1 VIQHAAHKS
10 ALQGNHAGDF
20 SDDALVSD
28 WDAHQA
34 IHTHPD
40 LFVLHV
46 WPRTL
51 ASAAVTLQHLDSVIT
66 NQCALDGR
74 IVYKKAVRLT
84 RHGLLAYLH
93 HMHRGASQA
102 VDPDL
107 YWTPR
112 AQLRVYVVRSNSS
125 RTEHCS
131 AGIRELYVGALST
144 RDHGVVNA
152 TAQLLIKR
160 RLRLHRRCSS
170 MTTPSRT

>member
-1 VIQHAAHKS
+1 MVIQHAAHKS

-74 IVYKKAVRLT
+74 IVYKKA
-84 RHGLLAYLH
+84 
-93 HMHRGASQA
+93 A